1 MRHFSLFDGMD
12 DGFKK
17 KADDDY
23 DFNRKNMYYTI
34 DAGPDGIGGFLDL
47 ITWVH
52 RNEDILRMMPAT
64 RSSIPSPEEIDDLS
78 EYLNDLWSADDNV
91 LRVNG
96 EQLSN
101 LRMLSKMFT
110 AIEEEPDQ
118 EAFADEYRDLVF
130 DDIQAA
136 RESLSGAIPN
146 YSSMEGLE
154 DILTMEKNPEDL
166 AEGETPAVV
175 HETCP
180 SCGGSNTFSTIDEF
194 GEVRCDEC
202 GALDPRDEEW
212 ENPTFEGPSPVPPA
226 TNAGKEL
233 AAGNCPQC
241 GVDAVNA
248 TYGECENCGWD
259 QDNACPECFN
269 DRSITVDEFGSKRCN
284 NCGWAEEPEYPA
296 LAPDAPGV
304 LPPLSD
310 AGNKIKSLEDA
321 YNAPSVEHPLGPHT
335 GAEEGGQEL
344 YTSGR
349 FVKNGDRWFVTV
361 APSAGQREP
370 MSGDLATIQQKSKA
384 FNRPVPVTLVDDM
397 GGAWTFKN
405 GHHPA

>member
-1 MRHFSLFDGMD
+1 
-12 DGFKK
+12 
-17 KADDDY
+17 
-23 DFNRKNMYYTI
+23 
-34 DAGPDGIGGFLDL
+34 
-47 ITWVH
+47 
-52 RNEDILRMMPAT
+52 
-64 RSSIPSPEEIDDLS
+64 
-78 EYLNDLWSADDNV
+78 
-91 LRVNG
+91 
-96 EQLSN
+96 
-101 LRMLSKMFT
+101 MLSKMFT

-154 DILTMEKNPEDL
+154 DIPTMEKNPEDL

-180 SCGGSNTFSTIDEF
+180 NCGGSNTFSTVDEF

-212 ENPTFEGPSPVPPA
+212 ENPIAEGPSSVPPA

-233 AAGNCPQC
+233 AAGNCPKC
-241 GVDAVNA
+241 GSLTTPSVLDPSVLV
-248 TYGECENCGWD
+248 CSNCGWD
-259 QDNACPECFN
+259 GEQLPHLSEQ
-269 DRSITVDEFGSKRCN
+269 S
-284 NCGWAEEPEYPA
+284 EEIQ
-296 LAPDAPGV
+296 G
-304 LPPLSD
+304 
-310 AGNKIKSLEDA
+310 LEQSF
-321 YNAPSVEHPLGPHT
+321 NAPSVEHPLGPHT
-335 GAEEGGQEL
+335 GSEEELEQEL

-349 FVKNGDRWFVTV
+349 FVNLAKWPSNPVWGVEV
-361 APSAGQREP
+361 APAAGQRDP
-370 MSGDLATIQQKSKA
+370 MPGDLATIQQKSKA
-384 FNRPVPVTLVDDM
+384 FNRPVPVTLVEDM

>member
-1 MRHFSLFDGMD
+1 MRHFSLFDDMD

-47 ITWVH
+47 ITWVR

-64 RSSIPSPEEIDDLS
+64 RSSIPSPQEIEDLTD
-78 EYLNDLWSADDNV
+78 YLNDLWSDNDNV
-91 LRVNG
+91 LRING

-146 YSSMEGLE
+146 YSSMESLE
-154 DILTMEKNPEDL
+154 DIPTMEKNPEDP
-166 AEGETPAVV
+166 TPTTPNA
-175 HETCP
+175 T
-180 SCGGSNTFSTIDEF
+180 GF
-194 GEVRCDEC
+194 
-202 GALDPRDEEW
+202 L
-212 ENPTFEGPSPVPPA
+212 PPA
-226 TNAGKEL
+226 TNAGKAL
-233 AAGNCPQC
+233 AAGNCPKC
-241 GVDAVNA
+241 GSPTTPSVLDPNVLV
-248 TYGECENCGWD
+248 CSNCGWD
-259 QDNACPECFN
+259 GDQ
-269 DRSITVDEFGSKRCN
+269 
-284 NCGWAEEPEYPA
+284 
-296 LAPDAPGV
+296 
-304 LPPLSD
+304 LPHLGEQSQEIQ
-310 AGNKIKSLEDA
+310 NLEQSF
-321 YNAPSVEHPLGPHT
+321 NAPSAEHPLGPHT
-335 GAEEGGQEL
+335 GADEGGQEL

-349 FVKNGDRWFVTV
+349 FVNLAKW
-361 APSAGQREP
+361 PSNPVWGVEVNPAAGQRDP
-370 MSGDLATIQQKSKA
+370 MPGDLATIQQKSKA
-384 FNRPVPVTLVDDM
+384 FNRPVPITLVEDM

>member
-17 KADDDY
+17 KAEDDY

-47 ITWVH
+47 ITWVR

-64 RSSIPSPEEIDDLS
+64 RSSIPSPQEIEDLTD
-78 EYLNDLWSADDNV
+78 YLNDLWSDDDNV
-91 LRVNG
+91 LRING

-154 DILTMEKNPEDL
+154 DIPTMEKNPEDL

-180 SCGGSNTFSTIDEF
+180 NCGGSNTFSTVDEF

-212 ENPTFEGPSPVPPA
+212 EDLISEGPSPVPPA

-233 AAGNCPQC
+233 AAGNCPKC
-241 GVDAVNA
+241 GFSTTPSVLDPSVLV
-248 TYGECENCGWD
+248 CSNCGWD
-259 QDNACPECFN
+259 GNQ
-269 DRSITVDEFGSKRCN
+269 
-284 NCGWAEEPEYPA
+284 
-296 LAPDAPGV
+296 
-304 LPPLSD
+304 LPHLGEQSQEIQ
-310 AGNKIKSLEDA
+310 NLEQSF
-321 YNAPSVEHPLGPHT
+321 NAPSAEHPLGPHT
-335 GAEEGGQEL
+335 GADEGGQEL

-349 FVKNGDRWFVTV
+349 FVNLAKW
-361 APSAGQREP
+361 PSNPVWGVEVNPAAGQRDP
-370 MSGDLATIQQKSKA
+370 MPGDLATIQQKSKA
-384 FNRPVPVTLVDDM
+384 FNRPVPVTLVEDM